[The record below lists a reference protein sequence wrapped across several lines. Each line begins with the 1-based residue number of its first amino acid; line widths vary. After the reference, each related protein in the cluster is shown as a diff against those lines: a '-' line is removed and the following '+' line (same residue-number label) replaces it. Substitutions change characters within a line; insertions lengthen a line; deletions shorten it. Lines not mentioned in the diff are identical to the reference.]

1 MKDFLDT
8 LIKDFE
14 LKNEEIKRI
23 IRNENINLQIQNLE
37 IVRQKLIDLIY
48 QLKEISVD

>member
-14 LKNEEIKRI
+14 LKNEEIKTV
-23 IRNENINLQIQNLE
+23 IRTENINLQVQNL
-37 IVRQKLIDLIY
+37 
-48 QLKEISVD
+48 

>member
-23 IRNENINLQIQNLE
+23 IRNENINLQIQNLSF
-37 IVRQKLIDLIY
+37 IFFKNG
-48 QLKEISVD
+48 

>member
-37 IVRQKLIDLIY
+37 IVRQKLLDLIY